1 MTLTA
6 AGNPFSRPGPFSTRV
21 PRPSCNVPAP
31 PLLYACDSPFT
42 PEIAHRKRALST
54 RIRSTSRTVFPG
66 PSSPPFPQSGKL
78 VPSTH
83 HPAQAFPLS
92 ADTTSMFETSTSTP
106 FNPFSAG
113 MAASP
118 VRPLPVELERE
129 FAEMQ
134 AASPAGGTLPGLLG
148 AGLLFHLLLIA
159 ERAAL
164 HLSPAIFAIHGGPI
178 TLLLLLGML
187 LPTPLRHRAAGRAFL
202 VGLAALLVVALLAG
216 LPYTSAAQLL
226 PMQTGVAILVLML
239 GSLAALPRGWTA
251 LAAGT
256 ALLADAA
263 SLLLGPAPHTLG
275 LPVIF
280 ESFWA
285 PGFAAVLLVLLAQM
299 RYNEARRDFV
309 LLRQAVFAG
318 NTPAPADAETSR
330 HLDPLTGVANRTAF
344 DMRLRAAW
352 DGATV
357 RRHSVALLFFS
368 IDNLPEQKRDF
379 GAPFAELLQK
389 QVAELL
395 KGSLRRADDIVA
407 RFDSHHFVVMLP
419 GVGTDG
425 VTQIAERLRG
435 CIEEMAVY
443 AGQKRHHATVTVG
456 AASLR
461 AKRATPRERLVD
473 CAVQAL
479 EQARATGTNLVCVE
493 GRGCIPRM
501 S

>member
-1 MTLTA
+1 M
-6 AGNPFSRPGPFSTRV
+6 F
-21 PRPSCNVPAP
+21 
-31 PLLYACDSPFT
+31 DT
-42 PEIAHRKRALST
+42 P
-54 RIRSTSRTVFPG
+54 
-66 PSSPPFPQSGKL
+66 
-78 VPSTH
+78 
-83 HPAQAFPLS
+83 
-92 ADTTSMFETSTSTP
+92 TSTSLNTSP
-106 FNPFSAG
+106 AG
-113 MAASP
+113 AAAAP
-118 VRPLPVELERE
+118 VPSLPAEQELE

-134 AASPAGGTLPGLLG
+134 AGAPTGGVLPGLLG
-148 AGLLFHLLLIA
+148 AGLLFHALLIA
-159 ERAAL
+159 ERAFL
-164 HLSPAIFAIHGGPI
+164 HLSPRVFALHGAPV

-187 LPTPLRHRAAGRAFL
+187 LPASIRNREGGRAFL
-202 VGLAALLVVALLAG
+202 AAVTALLVLALLAG
-216 LPYTSAAQLL
+216 IPFAEAGQLL
-226 PMQTGVAILVLML
+226 PMQTGVAVLLL
-239 GSLAALPRGWTA
+239 GLGWLTAMPRAWTT
-251 LAAGT
+251 LTAGG
-256 ALLADAA
+256 AMLADAA
-263 SLLLGPAPHTLG
+263 ALLLGPVPHTLG
-275 LPVIF
+275 LPVIL

-285 PGFAAVLLVLLAQM
+285 PGFAAVLLVLLAGV
-299 RYNEARRDFV
+299 RHNEARRDFI

-318 NTPAPADAETSR
+318 TVPVPADAQTSR

-352 DGATV
+352 DHAAG

-379 GAPFAELLQK
+379 GIAFAELLQK
-389 QVAELL
+389 QVAALL

>member
-1 MTLTA
+1 
-6 AGNPFSRPGPFSTRV
+6 
-21 PRPSCNVPAP
+21 
-31 PLLYACDSPFT
+31 
-42 PEIAHRKRALST
+42 
-54 RIRSTSRTVFPG
+54 
-66 PSSPPFPQSGKL
+66 
-78 VPSTH
+78 
-83 HPAQAFPLS
+83 
-92 ADTTSMFETSTSTP
+92 MFETSTSTP
-106 FNPFSAG
+106 FNTFAAG

-118 VRPLPVELERE
+118 VRPLPVELEQE

-134 AASPAGGTLPGLLG
+134 AAAPSGGTVPGLLG

-159 ERAAL
+159 ERSSL
-164 HLSPAIFAIHGGPI
+164 HLSPAVFAVHGGPI

-187 LPTPLRHRAAGRAFL
+187 LPAPLRHRNAGRAFVVAL
-202 VGLAALLVVALLAG
+202 SALLVVALLAG
-216 LPYTSAAQLL
+216 IPFSGAAPLFA
-226 PMQTGVAILVLML
+226 MQTGVAFLLVLL
-239 GSLAALPRGWTA
+239 GSLAALPRGWTL

-256 ALLADAA
+256 ALLADIAA
-263 SLLLGPAPHTLG
+263 LLLGPASHMAG
-275 LPVIF
+275 LPVVLQ
-280 ESFWA
+280 SFWA
-285 PGFAAVLLVLLAQM
+285 PVFAATLLVLLAHT
-299 RYNEARRDFV
+299 RYSEARRDFV

-318 NTPAPADAETSR
+318 TAPAPADAETSR

-352 DGATV
+352 DAAAA

-389 QVAELL
+389 QVAALL

-479 EQARATGTNLVCVE
+479 EQARATGSNLVCVE